1 MKKILSLILCAVVA
15 ASAQAQTDGLVLHYD
30 FENVS
35 GTSVPD
41 LSPTGATA
49 TLQNEASIVAFGSR
63 HVLSLGAGTGYLD
76 MGTKAG
82 TAFKACNTFAITAC
96 YRIAPDY
103 TLEGNGYFLWTF
115 ATSAA
120 CDQTSGKYHFY
131 RLNAQKCGTSTSG
144 WGSEKGYGVNAV
156 SPQGR
161 WVNVVY
167 QVNNGQETLY
177 IDGVKVGSE
186 SGIPTN
192 TSNFGSAS
200 VANCWLGRA
209 CFSGDNYL
217 QNTLVSDF
225 RLYNRLLSQQEIAD
239 CAAEATALNDEYL
252 NSALRLHFDF
262 NEASGK
268 NVTDQVGG
276 TITATA
282 QSSASIATM
291 GTYRVLSLGNGTG
304 YLNMTAAAGEV
315 FKSCDD
321 FTVSTY
327 YSVDDAADLSGFGRF
342 LWCFS
347 TSTACTADAGKYH
360 HYRLNVQRAET
371 STGGY
376 GTTYGIER
384 GGESAKGRWIHV
396 AYTVEQGTAHLYL
409 DGVEVGSA
417 TDIPLNSTNF
427 GTAAV
432 NYCWLGRSCFSGDNY
447 LQNTLVHDFR
457 LYDRALSVTEIQ
469 QLGNQRSDLD
479 YQYLYG
485 SEGDKTALNAA
496 IATTQTYLDGCTP
509 AQYPQGAID
518 DLNDAL
524 AYARSIAASSRA
536 SQVLCDRITTRLNAA
551 LDLLKSKKGQQF
563 VLPEGGTENNLN
575 RGFKHP
581 GLLHTE
587 ADFERIR
594 AQLAAGN
601 PTVTEAYNQL
611 VASKYANVTGI
622 YVPEV
627 IYRGGGSPQNYK
639 YVMEAAAIAY
649 QNALRWKIEGNR
661 TCADHAVHMMNE
673 WARYHKLVS
682 GDSNWALCAGLQG
695 YQFANA
701 AELMRDYDGW
711 SREDFEAFKQYMLTV
726 WYNGNIQFLRYRNGT
741 WENPGKWWRAP
752 GHYWSNWPLCN
763 ALSAI
768 SIGVLCDDP
777 FIYNQGMSYFK
788 YDQCGTF
795 NDPRPEGEIL
805 SDGLTEFLGN
815 FVVTT
820 AESELET
827 GAYGRLGQMQESGRD
842 GGHAAMALG
851 LAVDIAKTGW
861 NQGDDLFAY
870 MDHRLAAGI
879 EFMAGQILSVE
890 GMPWTNYHRFE
901 SGFAWTDSRSWVMTG
916 YAMPAQT
923 RAYWGTII
931 GHYEGVKGVTMPL
944 SDRVFEGYQPDPV
957 TNIAVSSNADHLGYS
972 VLMNTRDV
980 RLAPA
985 NKVPTELRPKMTYSG
1000 TLNGY
1005 LIPFIERE
1013 QARGTVSSNAKVSY
1027 HNELGAVVN
1036 NYWDATQAVP
1046 TGQTVTL
1053 EALLPDGES
1062 DTGLWQWETGE
1073 TTKSI
1078 TVSTDQSHVYRVTYT
1093 NQNGVQSQQ
1102 CFSIAATGDCLYT
1115 PATQTIT
1122 VDGNYVGST
1131 EAEVNFGTAVTLTVQ
1146 PTNGVGTYQWS
1157 NGETTNVITLPNVCN
1172 ERDIY
1177 CVFTNYGGRRC
1188 LYTFHLTVGTASV
1201 DELVLDESAGTF
1213 TPQPDDYETVRLRAD
1228 LRSGW
1233 QTICLPFDLS
1243 HAQLEETFGEGTSVV
1258 RLNAANGTMLNFLQ
1272 VPSLKA
1278 HRPYLLQPGTPG
1290 TEFLIHNVS
1299 VTAPEADDLTD
1310 EVGDVRFV
1318 GTYSPVTMGTGF
1330 YAVADARLQSVTDL
1344 TPVLPFH
1351 AYFDFSQS
1359 ANAKAYINQLNG
1371 IVTGIGEVQSEKLKV
1386 KNDAAVYDLQGRRVG
1401 TMKNEELRTKNG
1413 SNAPSSVLSPGLYI
1427 VGGKK
1432 ILVR

>member
-1 MKKILSLILCAVVA
+1 MKRVLLYLQFAALSLA
-15 ASAQAQTDGLVLHYD
+15 AQAQDSGLVLHYD

-41 LSPTGATA
+41 RSATGASA
-49 TLQNEASIVAFGSR
+49 TLQNDATVVTMGSH
-63 HVLSLGAGTGYLD
+63 HVLSLGSGTGYLD
-76 MGTKAG
+76 MGTQAG
-82 TAFKACNTFAITAC
+82 QAFIASDTYAISAS
-96 YRIAPDY
+96 YYIAPDHV
-103 TLEGNGYFLWTF
+103 LEGNGHFLWTF
-115 ATSAA
+115 ASTAD
-120 CDQTSGKYHFY
+120 CNQTTGHYQMY
-131 RLNAQKCGTSTSG
+131 RLNAQTVGTSANG
-144 WGSEKGYGVNAV
+144 WGSEVGSSLGSA
-156 SPQGR
+156 SERGR
-161 WVNVVY
+161 WINVVY
-167 QVNNGQETLY
+167 QVSSGQESLY
-177 IDGVKVGSE
+177 VNGELKAQR
-186 SGIPTN
+186 SGIPAN
-192 TSNFGSAS
+192 SANFGTS
-200 VANCWLGRA
+200 VPSCCWLGRA
-209 CFSGDNYL
+209 CFNGDNYL
-217 QNTLVSDF
+217 QQTFIDDF
-225 RLYNRLLSQQEIAD
+225 RVYNRLLSAQEISER
-239 CAAEATALNDEYL
+239 AAEATALDADYL
-252 NSALRLHFDF
+252 DSALRLHFDF
-262 NEASGK
+262 NQASGK
-268 NVTDQVGG
+268 NVIDQVGG

-282 QSSASIATM
+282 QSSASIAEM
-291 GTYRVLSLGNGTG
+291 GTYKVLSLGAGSG
-304 YLNMTAAAGEV
+304 YLNMTEQAGQI
-315 FKSCDD
+315 FRACDD
-321 FTVSTY
+321 FTISTY
-327 YSVDDAADLSGFGRF
+327 YCVDATADLSGFGRF

-347 TSTACTADAGKYH
+347 TSAACTADAGKYH
-360 HYRLNVQRAET
+360 HYRLNVQRCET

-376 GTTYGIER
+376 GTTYGYER
-384 GGESAKGRWIHV
+384 GSESEKGRWIHV
-396 AYTVEQGTAHLYL
+396 AYTVGQGTCHLYI
-409 DGVEVGSA
+409 DGVEVGTA

-427 GTAAV
+427 GNSAV
-432 NYCWLGRSCFSGDNY
+432 SYCWLGRSCFSGDNY
-447 LQNTLVHDFR
+447 LQNTLVYDFR
-457 LYDRALSVTEIQ
+457 LYDRALTQREIQ
-469 QLGNQRSDLD
+469 QLGSERTSLD

-485 SEGDKTALNAA
+485 SEGDKTALNNA
-496 IATTQTYLDGCTP
+496 IATAQAYLDGCTP
-509 AQYPQGAID
+509 SQYPQGAID

-524 AYARSIAASSRA
+524 TYARSIAASSRA
-536 SQVLCDRITTRLNAA
+536 SQVLCDRTTTRLNAA

-627 IYRGGGSPQNYK
+627 IYRGGDSPQNYK

-916 YAMPAQT
+916 YAMPAET

-931 GHYEGVKGVTMPL
+931 GHYEGVKGITMPL

-1146 PTNGVGTYQWS
+1146 PTNGVGSYQWS
-1157 NGETTNVITLPNVCN
+1157 NGETTNAITLPNVST
-1172 ERDIY
+1172 ERDVY

-1188 LYTFHLTVGTASV
+1188 LYTFHLTVSTTGV
-1201 DELVLDESAGTF
+1201 DELILDENAGSF
-1213 TPQPDDYETVRLRAD
+1213 TPLPGTYETVRLRAD
-1228 LRSGW
+1228 LSNRW
-1233 QTICLPFDLS
+1233 QTICLPFDMT
-1243 HAQLEETFGEGTSVV
+1243 HAQLEQTFGTGTSIV

-1272 VPSLKA
+1272 VPNLQA
-1278 HRPYLLQPGTPG
+1278 HRPYLLQPGIQG
-1290 TEFLIHNVS
+1290 TEFLIHDAVIS
-1299 VTAPEADDLTD
+1299 APTSDDLTD
-1310 EVGDVRFV
+1310 EVGDVRFI
-1318 GTYSPVTMGTGF
+1318 GTYSPVTTGIGF
-1330 YAVADARLQSVTDL
+1330 YSVTGGRISPVTDA

-1351 AYFDFSQS
+1351 AYFDFSS
-1359 ANAKAYINQLNG
+1359 AAHAKAYIDQLGG
-1371 IVTGIGEVQSEKLKV
+1371 IVTGIGMVQGIGQEVESV
-1386 KNDAAVYDLQGRRVG
+1386 VYDLSGKRVASG
-1401 TMKNEELRTKNG
+1401 FNAMSTLR
-1413 SNAPSSVLSPGLYI
+1413 PGLYI
-1427 VGGKK
+1427 LREGQHSQK
-1432 ILVR
+1432 ILIH